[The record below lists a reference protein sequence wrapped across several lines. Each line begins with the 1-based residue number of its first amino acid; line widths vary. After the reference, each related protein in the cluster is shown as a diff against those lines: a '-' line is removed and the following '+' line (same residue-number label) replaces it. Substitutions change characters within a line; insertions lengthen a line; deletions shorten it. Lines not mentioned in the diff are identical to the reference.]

1 VIITTAYSRRDVL
14 AWTSGCLALALTAG
28 ALAPRPAG
36 AQAQVDKATVQYQ
49 EKPNKDGHQCSGC
62 SNFVAPGSCKV
73 VKGTISPHG
82 WCSIW
87 TPKAGG

>member
-1 VIITTAYSRRDVL
+1 MITTTAYSRRDVL
-14 AWTSGCLALALTAG
+14 AWTSGCLALALMAG
-28 ALAPRPAG
+28 ARPAD
-36 AQAQVDKATVQYQ
+36 AQQQVDKSTVQYQ
-49 EKPNKDGHQCSGC
+49 DKPKDGHQCSGC

-73 VKGTISPHG
+73 VKGTISPTG